1 MRAHTASGTGPTL
14 AFAPPP
20 TAAWFAGNRV
30 RGSAPACGTGASL
43 VLAGGVARVGRQGP
57 VWRRV
62 GAVRWHRGVLRGD
75 LSPGRHRDLWNHTA
89 AHREPVSYTHL
100 TLPTIYS

>member
-43 VLAGGVARVGRQGP
+43 VLAGGVARVGD
-57 VWRRV
+57 
-62 GAVRWHRGVLRGD
+62 GVLVLDVVAVEGFGVEGVG
-75 LSPGRHRDLWNHTA
+75 L
-89 AHREPVSYTHL
+89 
-100 TLPTIYS
+100 